1 MVEYLER
8 STAIDIAISAE
19 DVHPYKVARQPET
32 YSDYNQGW
40 SDACGYIS
48 ELFEAAPTIDV
59 LAVTSDN
66 LVGSGATE
74 LVPVLH
80 GKWILRR
87 IGYGHYFECS
97 VCHAIPIYYAT
108 KNTKFCQNCGAR
120 MDEEDE
126 SSDPD
131 LVD

>member
-1 MVEYLER
+1 MAQYLER

-19 DVHPYKVARQPET
+19 DVHPYKVAGQPET

-48 ELFEAAPTIDV
+48 ELFETAPTIDV

-74 LVPVLH
+74 LVPMLR
-80 GKWILRR
+80 GKWILRH
-87 IGYGHYFECS
+87 IGCVHFFECS
-97 VCHAIPIYYAT
+97 VCHATPIYGT

-120 MDEEDE
+120 MDEEDD